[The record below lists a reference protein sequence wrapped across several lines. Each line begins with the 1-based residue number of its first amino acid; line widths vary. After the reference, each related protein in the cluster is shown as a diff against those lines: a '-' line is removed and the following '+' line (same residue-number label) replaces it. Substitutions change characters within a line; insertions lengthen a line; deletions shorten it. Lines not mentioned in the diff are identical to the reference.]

1 MPGLPLSPV
10 YEGRGAVP
18 LYNSSPGPLRLVFL
32 EKVCVIYREGA
43 EEETERREG
52 AADSTL
58 V

>member
-1 MPGLPLSPV
+1 MPPSRLSPV
-10 YEGRGAVP
+10 YEGRGAVA
-18 LYNSSPGPLRLVFL
+18 LYNSSPASLRLVFP

-43 EEETERREG
+43 EEETGRREG

>member
-1 MPGLPLSPV
+1 MPSSRLSPV

-18 LYNSSPGPLRLVFL
+18 LYNSSPGPLRLVFP
-32 EKVCVIYREGA
+32 EKVCVIYSEGA
-43 EEETERREG
+43 EKETERREG